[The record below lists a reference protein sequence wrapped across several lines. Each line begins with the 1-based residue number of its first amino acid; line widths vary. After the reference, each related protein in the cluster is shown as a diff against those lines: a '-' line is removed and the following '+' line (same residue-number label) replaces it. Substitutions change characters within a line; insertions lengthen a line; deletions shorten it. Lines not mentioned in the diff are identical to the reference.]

1 MKKQNQ
7 ITGAL
12 LILGLLFSVIVRF
25 NFNLRD
31 GFEIT
36 GTWIHIPGQLLDIAV
51 KSSNELFLTSHF
63 VGYIFYLS
71 FALLAIKRIDIKK
84 QINKVLLII
93 FFALVG
99 MVFLN
104 DFYSW
109 YQDFNHQFTGR
120 HFRIGLLV
128 FLLGTLI
135 FGQQRTNKSKDE
147 KEPIVGSV
155 ND

>member
-7 ITGAL
+7 LTGAL
-12 LILGLLFSVIVRF
+12 LILGLLFSVVIRF

-31 GFEIT
+31 GFQIS

-51 KSSNELFLTSHF
+51 KSSNELFLTSHI

-71 FALLAIKRIDIKK
+71 FGLLAVKRIDIKK

-99 MVFLN
+99 LVFLN
-104 DFYSW
+104 EFYSW

-120 HFRIGLLV
+120 HFRIGFLV
-128 FLLGTLI
+128 FLLGSLI
-135 FGQQRTNKSKDE
+135 FGQQRTNKSKGE
-147 KEPIVGSV
+147 KEPIADGIK
-155 ND
+155 